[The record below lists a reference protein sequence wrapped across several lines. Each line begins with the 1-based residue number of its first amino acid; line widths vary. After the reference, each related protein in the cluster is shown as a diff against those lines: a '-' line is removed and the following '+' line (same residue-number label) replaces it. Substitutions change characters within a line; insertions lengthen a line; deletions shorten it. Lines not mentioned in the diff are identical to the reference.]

1 MADTDSQPTTA
12 AVQTSFIAALRRRWQ
27 TSGSLVCVGLDP
39 ELERIPQLARGGRTG
54 LLSAAAG
61 EEEADIEGALV
72 GFTQAIVDATAD
84 LVCAYKPNS
93 AFYEQYGPAGMRAL
107 QRLIAY
113 IHARYP
119 EIPVILDAKRAD
131 IGSTSAAYAR
141 AVFDAYHADAVTLH
155 PYLGRE
161 ALSPFLE
168 RADRGCLILCRTSN
182 PGAGEF
188 QDLAT
193 RGPDGAERPLYQ
205 QVARAVATD
214 WNTNG
219 NCALVVGATYP
230 DELRIVRGLVGDMPI
245 LVPGVGAQGG
255 EIEAVV
261 GAGLDSAGQGLMIS
275 LSRSVLYA
283 SSGADFAEAGRRE
296 AERVMRAINDAR
308 G

>member
-1 MADTDSQPTTA
+1 MADTDTQPTTA
-12 AVQTSFIAALRRRWQ
+12 AVQTSFVEALRRRWQ

-39 ELERIPQLARGGRTG
+39 ELDRIPQLARGGRTG
-54 LLSAAAG
+54 LLGATAG

-119 EIPVILDAKRAD
+119 EMPVILDAKRAD

-141 AVFDAYHADAVTLH
+141 AAFDAYHADAVTLH

-193 RGPDGAERPLYQ
+193 RG
-205 QVARAVATD
+205 
-214 WNTNG
+214 
-219 NCALVVGATYP
+219 
-230 DELRIVRGLVGDMPI
+230 RGW
-245 LVPGVGAQGG
+245 
-255 EIEAVV
+255 
-261 GAGLDSAGQGLMIS
+261 
-275 LSRSVLYA
+275 R
-283 SSGADFAEAGRRE
+283 
-296 AERVMRAINDAR
+296 
-308 G
+308 